1 MKAAIKKIMQPPFEH
16 LVDEALAT
24 YRELV
29 AVCSTYGDAR
39 DEKLSAKGYMAE
51 ALKNA
56 RTDLKKIELL
66 DKTVSRLPE
75 DGNADLLRFVAQVT
89 KQAAAT
95 KASEGCNLRPV
106 NGNLHYFVNSDN
118 AAFVGVIVQSNAL
131 GSNPFE
137 LVALAALRATRDHPD
152 TFGRIDDW
160 DKHHAALEEKH
171 ARLNELYA
179 QIAETWHAA
188 PFRVED
194 IDPSGRGRI
203 VLTVKGVEVPLG
215 DPATL
220 GERMCVQLVSA
231 L

>member
-1 MKAAIKKIMQPPFEH
+1 MKKPQFEQA
-16 LVDEALAT
+16 VDEALEIH
-24 YRELV
+24 RSLV

-56 RTDLKKIELL
+56 RTDLKKIEAL
-66 DKTVSRLPE
+66 DKVVAKLPE

-106 NGNLHYFVNSDN
+106 NGNLHYFVNSDG
-118 AAFVGVIVQSNAL
+118 AAYVAVMVQASMI
-131 GSNPFE
+131 GTNPLQ
-137 LVALAALRATRDHPD
+137 LVALAAYRATRDHPEN
-152 TFGRIDDW
+152 FGRIDDW

-171 ARLNELYA
+171 ARLSELSA